1 MSSNKELNKIKIER
15 ELAKAKIIAFNR
27 GPF

>member
-1 MSSNKELNKIKIER
+1 MSTKKELNKIKIER
-15 ELAKAKIIAFNR
+15 DLAKAKIIAFNR